1 MQFPTVR
8 GNAAGHGQAVPVTEV
23 QVGIAELKVAGQPH
37 RLITL
42 GLGSCVGVTLY
53 DPVVKVGGLL
63 HIMLP
68 DSTQFNNVT
77 KPAKFADLGIP
88 LLVSEVTKSGAKLA
102 NLQAKM
108 AGGAQMF
115 TGMNEKFMLNIGER
129 NIAMARQAL
138 RKLGIKILAE
148 EVGGNRGRTMI
159 LDTVTGQVLIRT
171 VGAPLKVI

>member
-1 MQFPTVR
+1 MQFSAVR
-8 GNAAGHGQAVPVTEV
+8 GDAAGKPAPVTEI

-53 DPVVKVGGLL
+53 DPVTKVGGLL

-88 LLVSEVTKSGAKLA
+88 LLVSEVLRKGGRAG
-102 NLQAKM
+102 NLQAKL

-115 TGMNEKFMLNIGER
+115 SGLNEKFVLNIGER
-129 NIAMARQAL
+129 NITMARQTL
-138 RKLGIKILAE
+138 KRLGIKILAE

-159 LDTVTGQVLIRT
+159 LDTATGQVFIRT
-171 VGAPLKVI
+171 VGSQLKVI